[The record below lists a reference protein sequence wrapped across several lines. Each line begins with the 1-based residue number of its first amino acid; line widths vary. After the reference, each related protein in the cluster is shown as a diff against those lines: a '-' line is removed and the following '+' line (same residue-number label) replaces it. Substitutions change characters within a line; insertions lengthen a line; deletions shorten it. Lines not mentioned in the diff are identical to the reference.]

1 MNNWL
6 LIMVGVIFIICMAV
20 GYLRGFFRIA
30 LSLVSVVLTIVLMI
44 VLNPY
49 VAHALTKYTPISE
62 MIETKC
68 TEAFMPEISAE
79 ELSKVDLSGTPLAG
93 LSGDDLA
100 NLKELDWEQL
110 GITAEDVLKVVGEI
124 PKDAQIKQIEN
135 SALPSFMK
143 NIILEN
149 NNSEIYSELNVS
161 SFPEYVASYIS
172 RMVIKIVSFLV
183 TFLLAIIIV
192 RALMA
197 AVDIIG
203 ELPVVGLLNR
213 FAGALAGIFVALLI
227 VWIAF
232 LILTLVYTTAVGK
245 MCFELIEDSA
255 ILTFLYDKNILL
267 QKLLKF

>member
-1 MNNWL
+1 
-6 LIMVGVIFIICMAV
+6 
-20 GYLRGFFRIA
+20 
-30 LSLVSVVLTIVLMI
+30 
-44 VLNPY
+44 
-49 VAHALTKYTPISE
+49 
-62 MIETKC
+62 
-68 TEAFMPEISAE
+68 MPEISAE

-172 RMVIKIVSFLV
+172 RMAIKIVSFLV

-245 MCFELIEDSA
+245 MCFDLIEDSA

>member
-1 MNNWL
+1 
-6 LIMVGVIFIICMAV
+6 
-20 GYLRGFFRIA
+20 
-30 LSLVSVVLTIVLMI
+30 
-44 VLNPY
+44 
-49 VAHALTKYTPISE
+49 
-62 MIETKC
+62 
-68 TEAFMPEISAE
+68 MPEISAE

-172 RMVIKIVSFLV
+172 RMAIKIVSFLV

-232 LILTLVYTTAVGK
+232 LILTLVYT
-245 MCFELIEDSA
+245 CL
-255 ILTFLYDKNILL
+255 LYTSPSPRD
-267 QKLLKF
+267 

>member
-20 GYLRGFFRIA
+20 GYLRGFFIIA

-172 RMVIKIVSFLV
+172 RMAIKIVSFLV

-197 AVDIIG
+197 AVDILG

-245 MCFELIEDSA
+245 MCFDLIEDSA